1 MVGKG
6 LLGVRIGAWAAA
18 LCFGAACVCAQA
30 AAAAECPGHPDAIG
44 TERTIVV
51 DPREHPRIGTMQ
63 YPETLPLRDHEVV
76 LSFDDG
82 PLPRNSNKILQILAD
97 NCVKA
102 TFFLIGEQARAYPDG
117 VRKLVAAGHSFGTH
131 SQNHPLSFE
140 KMPDDRVK
148 QEVDEGI
155 ASVEAALPDP
165 SALSPFFRVPGLL
178 RAKNV
183 EDYLA
188 SKGIQ
193 IWSAD
198 FDADDWRHISSER
211 VYELAIKRLEEKH
224 KGILLLHDIQARTVA
239 ALPKI
244 LHEMKVRGYHIVHV
258 VPATPELPATPTQ
271 PEDWR
276 MHPAPEAMR
285 VAEQTKLPTFV
296 FTEAE
301 GLLKTPSPD
310 SSTHDGKVL
319 LSGEPFNWVKEPIEA
334 TAWPSPTTQLANNA
348 GTTFPAPS
356 ESLFETAEK
365 AEAPLSA
372 VARADAPI
380 VGRPTL
386 PSSGPRARPK
396 PAHRARAALT
406 GARGPHKHFAHG
418 TKPNPKV
425 QPHAEQGTSRP
436 SVKLGELDEPP
447 AANLMNRRDPLVANE
462 RLRVLAEMT
471 SADA

>member
-1 MVGKG
+1 MAGKA
-6 LLGVRIGAWAAA
+6 LFGVRFGSWVTA
-18 LCFGAACVCAQA
+18 LCLGAGCVSGQG

-51 DPREHPRIGTMQ
+51 DPRAHPRIGTMQ

-76 LSFDDG
+76 LTFDDG

-102 TFFLIGEQARAYPDG
+102 TFFLIGQQARAYPDG
-117 VRKLVAAGHSFGTH
+117 VRRLVAAGHSFGTH
-131 SQNHPLSFE
+131 SQNHPLNFE

-165 SALSPFFRVPGLL
+165 SALAPFFRVPGLL

-211 VYELAIKRLEEKH
+211 VYELAMKRLEQKH
-224 KGILLLHDIQARTVA
+224 KGILLLHDIQARTVG

-244 LHEMKVRGYHIVHV
+244 LHEMKIRGYHIVHV

-276 MHPAPEAMR
+276 THPEATP

-296 FTEAE
+296 FTEVE
-301 GLLKTPSPD
+301 DLLKTASPD
-310 SSTHDGKVL
+310 FGTTDGKAL
-319 LSGEPFNWVKEPIEA
+319 LPSDELSDGVKRRAEA
-334 TAWPSPTTQLANNA
+334 AAWPNPTTLSANNA
-348 GTTFPAPS
+348 ANILPTPS
-356 ESLFETAEK
+356 ESLFETPER
-365 AEAPLSA
+365 AEAPLTA
-372 VARADAPI
+372 IARAGAPI
-380 VGRPTL
+380 VGDPT
-386 PSSGPRARPK
+386 PPAFGPRARPK
-396 PAHRARAALT
+396 LAHRARAAF
-406 GARGPHKHFAHG
+406 ARPRPHKHLTPG
-418 TKPNPKV
+418 VKPGPKV
-425 QPHAEQGTSRP
+425 QPHA
-436 SVKLGELDEPP
+436 
-447 AANLMNRRDPLVANE
+447 
-462 RLRVLAEMT
+462 
-471 SADA
+471 